1 MSQQNNNNPNPSQK
15 LFLFENK
22 DSQNNQDSKM
32 DSKYQIR
39 QEQFDQDEN
48 FSKIKESTMSKE
60 LTLSQDNRNKI
71 FIQKR
76 LHKKSNIESKE
87 SLINSLSIPKDIYE
101 KLTSEEIQP
110 SDFSKI
116 INLFNSQNI
125 DDKFKGLIGIRKLL
139 SIASQPPIQE
149 IIDLKIVPELIK
161 LLDNSPNE
169 FIFEAVWSL
178 TNIAAGNPDQANTIL
193 IYGGVPKILNL
204 LDSNIEEIK
213 SQTIWL
219 VANLIGESPKIRDTL
234 IEQKI
239 FDKILTILAST
250 NNENYINLSTWAISN
265 FFRIKP
271 IPNYETSYKAFK
283 IIARVIMIYETTNV
297 EFITDACFI
306 LSVMTKNY
314 KEFIKEIID
323 INLLPNIIKFLDIDN
338 KSVIMTSLRIIGNIA
353 AEDNANQ
360 TQKLIDLGVLEKLK
374 YTLFNQ
380 NLGIRKE
387 SAFIISNLAAG
398 TQKQIETLIQQNFLQ
413 ILYKVFKN
421 DLPKVKKEAIYGI
434 GNLSSVEN
442 EKYMQKLI
450 DDGILIFV
458 YECMKNDETQF
469 IALSLEILGNILA
482 FAKKNGNL
490 NNFLSEIEK
499 IGMVDIL
506 EKLQVHK
513 DQMIYEKTIQ
523 ILDTYF
529 ETENI

>member
-219 VANLIGESPKIRDTL
+219 IANLIGESPKIRDTL

-239 FDKILTILAST
+239 FDKILTILVLL
-250 NNENYINLSTWAISN
+250 IM
-265 FFRIKP
+265 
-271 IPNYETSYKAFK
+271 K
-283 IIARVIMIYETTNV
+283 IISIY
-297 EFITDACFI
+297 
-306 LSVMTKNY
+306 
-314 KEFIKEIID
+314 
-323 INLLPNIIKFLDIDN
+323 LL
-338 KSVIMTSLRIIGNIA
+338 G
-353 AEDNANQ
+353 Q
-360 TQKLIDLGVLEKLK
+360 
-374 YTLFNQ
+374 
-380 NLGIRKE
+380 
-387 SAFIISNLAAG
+387 
-398 TQKQIETLIQQNFLQ
+398 
-413 ILYKVFKN
+413 
-421 DLPKVKKEAIYGI
+421 
-434 GNLSSVEN
+434 
-442 EKYMQKLI
+442 
-450 DDGILIFV
+450 
-458 YECMKNDETQF
+458 
-469 IALSLEILGNILA
+469 
-482 FAKKNGNL
+482 
-490 NNFLSEIEK
+490 
-499 IGMVDIL
+499 
-506 EKLQVHK
+506 
-513 DQMIYEKTIQ
+513 
-523 ILDTYF
+523 
-529 ETENI
+529 

>member
-1 MSQQNNNNPNPSQK
+1 
-15 LFLFENK
+15 
-22 DSQNNQDSKM
+22 
-32 DSKYQIR
+32 
-39 QEQFDQDEN
+39 
-48 FSKIKESTMSKE
+48 
-60 LTLSQDNRNKI
+60 
-71 FIQKR
+71 
-76 LHKKSNIESKE
+76 
-87 SLINSLSIPKDIYE
+87 
-101 KLTSEEIQP
+101 
-110 SDFSKI
+110 
-116 INLFNSQNI
+116 
-125 DDKFKGLIGIRKLL
+125 
-139 SIASQPPIQE
+139 
-149 IIDLKIVPELIK
+149 
-161 LLDNSPNE
+161 
-169 FIFEAVWSL
+169 
-178 TNIAAGNPDQANTIL
+178 
-193 IYGGVPKILNL
+193 
-204 LDSNIEEIK
+204 
-213 SQTIWL
+213 
-219 VANLIGESPKIRDTL
+219 
-234 IEQKI
+234 
-239 FDKILTILAST
+239 
-250 NNENYINLSTWAISN
+250 
-265 FFRIKP
+265 
-271 IPNYETSYKAFK
+271 
-283 IIARVIMIYETTNV
+283 MIYETTNV

-482 FAKKNGNL
+482 VSHLFCIFARNY
-490 NNFLSEIEK
+490 
-499 IGMVDIL
+499 L
-506 EKLQVHK
+506 ESVCAK
-513 DQMIYEKTIQ
+513 
-523 ILDTYF
+523 
-529 ETENI
+529 